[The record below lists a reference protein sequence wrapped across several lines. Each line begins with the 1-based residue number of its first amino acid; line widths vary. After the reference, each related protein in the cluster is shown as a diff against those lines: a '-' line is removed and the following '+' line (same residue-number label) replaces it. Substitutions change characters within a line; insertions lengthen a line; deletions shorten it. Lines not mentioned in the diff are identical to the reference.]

1 MTALDRLNQIT
12 PPDIALANKALAV
25 SMLQITG
32 IASMNLPQFANT
44 VSNVQT
50 TYGLPLIT
58 DATSAVPPESAN
70 AITSKLAAGTGTNG
84 TITISDAMGTIAGYV
99 SANAM
104 ANTVA
109 ITSTMDLGNLS
120 NIYIDMTATANGSY
134 GDPTSGPI
142 TIPSGPANGVYDN
155 IFSAFNGQSA
165 NSGNSNNAGGPGLIP
180 ATLSNVIPN
189 IISVYPDQTANLN
202 SNWSNM
208 AVQINSE
215 KSIQAQASVNF
226 ANLTPNSSSS
236 IFGFV
241 FSLPSYGQ
249 DTNVGGTA
257 QFLEA
262 VADKTTIGGQAIIAT
277 LRQGQSTLNSTGIK
291 PSTNIP
297 STPSTPPEQANLLP
311 AQPPYP
317 PPITN

>member
-25 SMLQITG
+25 SMLQVTG

-58 DATSAVPPESAN
+58 NATTAVPPASAN
-70 AITSKLAAGTGTNG
+70 AITSKLAAGTGTSG

-109 ITSTMDLGNLS
+109 ITSTMNLGNLA
-120 NIYIDMTATANGSY
+120 NIYIDMTATSNGSY
-134 GDPTSGPI
+134 GDITSGPI

-155 IFSAFNGQSA
+155 LFAAFNGQSV
-165 NSGNSNNAGGPGLIP
+165 SGNTGGLGLIP
-180 ATLSNVIPN
+180 ATTSNVIPQLV
-189 IISVYPDQTANLN
+189 STYPNQTANLN

-215 KSIQAQASVNF
+215 KSIQTQAGVSF
-226 ANLTPNSSSS
+226 ANLTPNSTSS
-236 IFGFV
+236 IFSFV

-249 DTNVGGTA
+249 DTTVGGTA

-262 VADKTTIGGQAIIAT
+262 VADTTTIGGQAIIAT
-277 LRQGQSTLNSTGIK
+277 LRQGQSTLSSTGIK

-297 STPSTPPEQANLLP
+297 SNPGTPPQQANLLP

-317 PPITN
+317 PPVTN